1 VQRTS
6 TEHSGAGNL
15 RGLRRLAALLFAGLA
30 LVNVAQADSVPFT
43 RPATVI
49 LIIDDLGHHLHRGI
63 RAIELPGK
71 VNVAILPH
79 TPGSRLLAERAGAA
93 GQEVILHAPMS
104 NIHHKPLGPGGL
116 TSDMSEQVFLDTLSR
131 SLGSTPHARGVSNH
145 MGSQLTGQREPMAWL
160 MRELGRRGLYFI
172 DSRTSTLSVAAT
184 TASEFRIPNLSRHV
198 FLDNDRT
205 SDAIAGQFE
214 KVLELASREGLGVAI
229 GHPHEATLAYLQETL
244 PTLKAR
250 GYQLALVSEV
260 LKGTALAGETTG
272 F

>member
-1 VQRTS
+1 
-6 TEHSGAGNL
+6 L
-15 RGLRRLAALLFAGLA
+15 LAALVLA
-30 LVNVAQADSVPFT
+30 LGARADSVPFT
-43 RPATVI
+43 RPATLI

-79 TPGSRLLAERAGAA
+79 TPGARLLAERASMA

-116 TSDMSEQVFLDTLSR
+116 TGDMSEQVFLETLSQA
-131 SLGSTPHARGVSNH
+131 LGSTPNARGVSNH

-172 DSRTSTLSVAAT
+172 DSRTSTLSVAAS
-184 TASEFRIPNLSRHV
+184 TASEYRIPNLSRHV
-198 FLDNDRT
+198 FLDNERNT
-205 SDAIAGQFE
+205 QAIAAQFE
-214 KVLELASREGLGVAI
+214 KALARASREGLGVAI
-229 GHPHEATLAYLQETL
+229 GHPHKATLAYLEKTL

-250 GYQLALVSEV
+250 GYRLALVSEV
-260 LKGTALAGETTG
+260 LHEDLDREITRLD
-272 F
+272 